1 MQFNGFVVLWVEIT
15 NVKIQI
21 KEKLSL
27 AYVLKSVESVV
38 NKLKEMNIMK
48 NSGRQIETAI

>member
-21 KEKLSL
+21 KEKLSF